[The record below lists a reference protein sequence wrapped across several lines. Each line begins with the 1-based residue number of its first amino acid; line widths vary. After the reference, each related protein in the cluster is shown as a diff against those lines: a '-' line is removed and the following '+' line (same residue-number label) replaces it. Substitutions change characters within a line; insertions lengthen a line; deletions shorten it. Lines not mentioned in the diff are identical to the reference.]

1 MANKF
6 VVSAM
11 GKRVDFDALAA
22 GAPKRTRQ
30 EIKAPEKAAAAI
42 PEISGHRPVPAPQ
55 DDFASLVTV
64 VVEQPKDSKEPR
76 SKKAQAE

>member
-6 VVSAM
+6 VLSAM

-22 GAPKRTRQ
+22 GAPKRARQ
-30 EIKAPEKAAAAI
+30 EIKASEKVQPTAQ
-42 PEISGHRPVPAPQ
+42 EISGHRPAPASE

-64 VVEQPKDSKEPR
+64 VTEIPKDKEPR
-76 SKKAQAE
+76 GKKSQAE